1 MNVQFYFKL
10 NITVYFIM
18 SIKFDVVT
26 VNCLLCS
33 FLNITTLKSN
43 GCNTTNTLA
52 NKHKHGGDAF
62 DTFLSTVPL
71 PLLLQAFIILVNPLY
86 KLPAHQFCLPWE
98 MSTPP
103 THTHTHTTRH
113 LSLSHSLC
121 VCVLVN
127 ECAPYPGCTASWWSE
142 VAVSAGPGSSRLGGN
157 TFCETSWGNK
167 PCIVFSYNWLC
178 CNSVSLLNG
187 SGSFHFK
194 VVAFLF
200 MQINY
205 SLLCGNLNKLM

>member
-86 KLPAHQFCLPWE
+86 KLPAHQFCLP
-98 MSTPP
+98 
-103 THTHTHTTRH
+103 
-113 LSLSHSLC
+113 
-121 VCVLVN
+121 
-127 ECAPYPGCTASWWSE
+127 
-142 VAVSAGPGSSRLGGN
+142 
-157 TFCETSWGNK
+157 
-167 PCIVFSYNWLC
+167 
-178 CNSVSLLNG
+178 
-187 SGSFHFK
+187 
-194 VVAFLF
+194 
-200 MQINY
+200 
-205 SLLCGNLNKLM
+205 